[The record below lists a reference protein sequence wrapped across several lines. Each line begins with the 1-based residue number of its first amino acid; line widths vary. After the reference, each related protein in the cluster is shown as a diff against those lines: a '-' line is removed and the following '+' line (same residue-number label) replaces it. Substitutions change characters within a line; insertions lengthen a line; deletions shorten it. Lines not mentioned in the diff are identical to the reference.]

1 MAQRSV
7 VIASPVGLHAR
18 PAAAFAAAAAAAAVP
33 VTIRK
38 VAGGDPVPAAS
49 ILSVLTLGAACGDEV
64 VLEASGDGADEVLDA
79 LAELLATDGTTHEAT
94 HEATDGAA

>member
-18 PAAAFAAAAAAAAVP
+18 PAATFAAAASKAPLP

-38 VAGGDPVPAAS
+38 LAGGDPVPAGS
-49 ILSVLTLGAACGDEV
+49 ILSLLTLGAAFGEEV
-64 VLEASGDGADEVLDA
+64 VLEAVGEGAEEVLDA
-79 LAELLATDGTTHEAT
+79 LADLLAS
-94 HEATDGAA
+94 DGAP

>member
-18 PAAAFAAAAAAAAVP
+18 PAAAFAAAAAAAPLP

-38 VAGGDPVPAAS
+38 ATGGDPVPAGS
-49 ILSVLTLGAACGDEV
+49 ILSVLTLGAAHGDEV
-64 VLEASGDGADEVLDA
+64 VLEASGDGADDVLDVLVTM
-79 LAELLATDGTTHEAT
+79 LAADDGTARG
-94 HEATDGAA
+94 ATDGAA

>member
-18 PAAAFAAAAAAAAVP
+18 PAAAFAAAAAAAPLP

-38 VAGGDPVPAAS
+38 AAGGDPVPAGS
-49 ILSVLTLGAACGDEV
+49 ILSVLTLGAAHGDEV
-64 VLEASGDGADEVLDA
+64 VLEATGDDADEVLDE
-79 LAELLATDGTTHEAT
+79 LAAMLAADGSAR
-94 HEATDGAA
+94 EATDGAA

>member
-18 PAAAFAAAAAAAAVP
+18 PAAAFAAAASGAPLP

-38 VAGGDPVPAAS
+38 LAGGDPVPAGS
-49 ILSVLTLGAACGDEV
+49 ILSVLTLNVACGDEV
-64 VLEASGDGADEVLDA
+64 VLEADGEGAEDVLDA
-79 LAELLATDGTTHEAT
+79 LAELLAS
-94 HEATDGAA
+94 DGAQ